1 MPFAARLLLLMS
13 VGVLSVQ
20 GNLMTAV
27 LKGVMDGINLFKRI
41 PDNLIH
47 TDPCHPN
54 PCTNGNCTESG
65 RNFLCLC
72 DMPHKGKT
80 CTQTRNLCHGIEC
93 GHGDCV
99 HQDKFPFYACKCY
112 EPFRGPDC
120 QSLSTSPCDPNPCQH
135 GGFCVSSSNQA
146 PVCTCSAGYKGRFCQ
161 IPPTDCYEAKG
172 QTYRGVVSTT
182 ERGDDCLNWH
192 SFYIS
197 LHQQRAFHTYHN
209 SSILEENNHCR
220 NPDGEDKPW
229 CYVKRDGHLEWDY
242 CNVKKCHR
250 ELLIL
255 TPPPKVSQ
263 DSPSFS
269 QCGVSPPLTQPRIYG
284 GSKAAP
290 GAHPWLVSVQV
301 RRKNSQADFSHH
313 CGGSLIASCWV
324 LTAAHCI
331 ENNFDYQ
338 VKLGGVKINQAEDK
352 SQIIPVINAIIHK
365 GYRRTRDALYSDVAL
380 LHLKFMDGDQ
390 CAKETEVV
398 RTVCLPN
405 QNFPTGKNCV
415 VSGWGK
421 TEDEPYSNH
430 LLDVVV
436 SLISQ
441 QRCRD
446 PDVYA
451 NLLDSTMLCAG
462 ELHGGNDSCQGD
474 SGGPLVC
481 QHDSVHYLAGVVS
494 WGHGCGR
501 PYKPGVYANVHS
513 FVNWIKQSIN
523 TPHTSFEH
531 DWEIFV

>member
-1 MPFAARLLLLMS
+1 MPHHAVCSTTPASNERGRPQRPRKLNDCKYLNRVCQTMVKQSSCCQLL
-13 VGVLSVQ
+13 Q
-20 GNLMTAV
+20 AV

-220 NPDGEDKPW
+220 
-229 CYVKRDGHLEWDY
+229 
-242 CNVKKCHR
+242 
-250 ELLIL
+250 
-255 TPPPKVSQ
+255 
-263 DSPSFS
+263 
-269 QCGVSPPLTQPRIYG
+269 
-284 GSKAAP
+284 
-290 GAHPWLVSVQV
+290 
-301 RRKNSQADFSHH
+301 
-313 CGGSLIASCWV
+313 
-324 LTAAHCI
+324 